1 IALRLGRVLAQLA
14 EDPTTPYG
22 GIDLLE
28 PAERRRFLHEINDTA
43 TETPEV
49 SIAGLFA
56 RQVAAVPDK
65 TAVTCGEVAYTYAE
79 LDARSGRLA
88 RELLSRGVGAESVVA
103 LALPRSADLVTAM
116 LAILKTGAAY
126 LPIDPKYPSSRL
138 DHILT
143 TARPQLV
150 LTDTDT
156 VGVLPATEIPSLFL
170 GDLDLEGPGTEGE
183 LPVVRGHN
191 AAYVMYTSGSTGTPK
206 GVVVSHANVVNGVLQ
221 LAQRIGVDAGTRMLA
236 NTSVN
241 FDVSVFEVITTLA
254 QGGTIEVVRDA
265 LILAERAEVTASVIH
280 TVPSVFAELGE
291 RLPAMP
297 HLQSLVFAG
306 EALPAALVHRI
317 RQALPGVRVVN
328 AYGQTESFYA
338 SAYAIEAGQQWQGV
352 DNTPIGTPL
361 GNMRTYILGPG
372 LTPLPPGVVG
382 ELYVAG
388 NIARGYL
395 GQPRL
400 SAQRFL
406 ADPYGPA
413 GARMYRTGDL
423 ARFTTDGQIE
433 YVGRADDQIK
443 IRGVRVE
450 PAEIEAAL
458 STHPAVA
465 QAVVIPHDKAG
476 DKQLI
481 AYVVPDLDGTEY
493 TEESAQQVDE
503 WEQIYDE
510 VYSATNTQW
519 GEDFTGWNSS
529 YTGEEIPLEEMRH
542 WRDAAVAQILRTGPR
557 RILELGVGSGLLMG
571 HLLNDE
577 HIQEYWATDL
587 SSQVIGRLT
596 HEVQQAGFA
605 DKVTLRHQ
613 SADDTTGL
621 PRGHFDTVVLNS
633 VIQYFPH
640 AAYLDDVL
648 AKALDLL
655 APGGRIIIGDVRNAG
670 TL

>member
-1 IALRLGRVLAQLA
+1 
-14 EDPTTPYG
+14 
-22 GIDLLE
+22 
-28 PAERRRFLHEINDTA
+28 
-43 TETPEV
+43 
-49 SIAGLFA
+49 
-56 RQVAAVPDK
+56 
-65 TAVTCGEVAYTYAE
+65 
-79 LDARSGRLA
+79 
-88 RELLSRGVGAESVVA
+88 
-103 LALPRSADLVTAM
+103 
-116 LAILKTGAAY
+116 
-126 LPIDPKYPSSRL
+126 
-138 DHILT
+138 
-143 TARPQLV
+143 
-150 LTDTDT
+150 
-156 VGVLPATEIPSLFL
+156 
-170 GDLDLEGPGTEGE
+170 
-183 LPVVRGHN
+183 PVVHPHN

-206 GVVVSHANVVNGVLQ
+206 GVVVSHANVVNGVLR
-221 LAQRIGVDAGTRMLA
+221 LAERIGVDADTRMFA

-241 FDVSVFEVITTLA
+241 FDVSVFEVVTTLA
-254 QGGTIEVVRDA
+254 QGGTIDVVRDA
-265 LILAERAEVTASVIH
+265 LVLAERQEVAAGVIH

-291 RLPAMP
+291 RLPALP
-297 HLQSLVFAG
+297 NLKSLVFAG
-306 EALPAALVHRI
+306 EALPAPLVHRI

-338 SAYAIEAGQQWQGV
+338 SAYAIEAGTRWQAS

-361 GNMRTYILGPG
+361 GNLRTYILGTG
-372 LTPLPPGVVG
+372 LAPLPPGVVG

-388 NIARGYL
+388 NIARGYH
-395 GQPRL
+395 GQAAL
-400 SAQRFL
+400 SAERFV

-413 GARMYRTGDL
+413 GERMYRTGDL
-423 ARFTTDGQIE
+423 ARWNADGQIE
-433 YVGRADDQIK
+433 YAGRADDQIK

-458 STHPAVA
+458 ATHPAVG

-476 DKQLI
+476 DKQLV

-493 TEESAQQVDE
+493 TEESAKQVDE

-510 VYSATNTQW
+510 VYSATGTQW

-571 HLLNDE
+571 HLLNDDNIE
-577 HIQEYWATDL
+577 EYWATDL
-587 SSQVIGRLT
+587 SSQVINRLT

-613 SADDTTGL
+613 TADDTTGL
-621 PRGHFDTVVLNS
+621 PPGHFDTVVLNS

-655 APGGRIIIGDVRNAG
+655 APGGRIIVGDVRNA
-670 TL
+670 